1 MQEEIRL
8 RKKAAYISL
17 SVGVGM
23 FIAKSGAY
31 FITGS
36 EAIFSDAAESVVH
49 VIATSIALYSIILS
63 SKPPDESHPYG
74 HGKVEFFSA
83 GIEGFLIVFAAL
95 YIIFESV
102 KAILI
107 PSELKSLDTG
117 VIVVTGA
124 AVINLIL
131 GYYLI
136 RMGKKTNSIT
146 LTADGKHVLTD
157 SFTSIGVLIGIILV
171 MITDYTILDPI
182 FAIGVA
188 LNILFTGFKLM
199 RESVGGLMN
208 ETDIKMLE
216 EISNEL
222 IRIKKVYWIDIHE
235 LRFWISGDKIFLD
248 FHLIMPYYFSIRE
261 SHTEENEIEELL
273 LKKFPRL
280 QLKIHFDY
288 CLPALCKFCKY
299 EQCDKREMKQTETFE
314 WNKTKLIGRP
324 IYLIKN

>member
-1 MQEEIRL
+1 MQEEIKL

-107 PSELKSLDTG
+107 PSVLKSLDLG
-117 VIVVTGA
+117 VIVIA
-124 AVINLIL
+124 AAGIINFIL

-136 RMGKKTNSIT
+136 RMGKKTNSLT
-146 LTADGKHVLTD
+146 LVADGKHVLTD
-157 SFTSIGVLIGIILV
+157 SFTSIGVLVGIILV
-171 MITDYTILDPI
+171 MITNYTMLDPI

-208 ETDIKMLE
+208 EMDIKMLE
-216 EISNEL
+216 EISDEL

-288 CLPALCKFCKY
+288 CLPALCKFCMY
-299 EQCDKREMKQTETFE
+299 EQCDKREMKQTETLV
-314 WNKTKLIGRP
+314 WNKSKLIGRP
-324 IYLIKN
+324 IYLIKS

>member
-23 FIAKSGAY
+23 FIAKTGAY

-49 VIATSIALYSIILS
+49 VIATSIALYSILLS

-107 PSELKSLDTG
+107 PSELKSLDIG
-117 VIVVTGA
+117 VIIVTA
-124 AVINLIL
+124 AGVINFIL

-136 RMGKKTNSIT
+136 RMGKKTNSIA
-146 LTADGKHVLTD
+146 LVADGKHVLTD
-157 SFTSIGVLIGIILV
+157 SFTSIGVLIGITLV
-171 MITDYTILDPI
+171 ITTGYEILDPV

-188 LNILFTGFKLM
+188 LNILFTGYKLM

-208 ETDIKMLE
+208 EMDDKLLE
-216 EISNEL
+216 EISGEL
-222 IRIKKVYWIDIHE
+222 SRIKKVYWIDIHE

-248 FHLIMPYYFSIRE
+248 FHLIMPYYFSIRQ
-261 SHTEENEIEELL
+261 SHSEENEIEELL

-299 EQCDKREMKQTETFE
+299 DQCEKREMEQTESFE
-314 WNKTKLIGRP
+314 WNKSKLVGSP
-324 IYLIKN
+324 IYIIKT

>member
-1 MQEEIRL
+1 MIEEIRL
-8 RKKAAYISL
+8 RKKAAFISL
-17 SVGVGM
+17 SVGIGM

-102 KAILI
+102 KAILF

-117 VIVVTGA
+117 IIVVASA
-124 AVINLIL
+124 AVINMIL

-136 RMGKKTNSIT
+136 HMGKKTNSIT

-157 SFTSIGVLIGIILV
+157 SFTSFGVLIGIILV
-171 MITDYTILDPI
+171 MVTGLEILDPL

-188 LNILFTGFKLM
+188 LNILFTGFRLM
-199 RESVGGLMN
+199 RQSVGGLMN
-208 ETDIKMLE
+208 EIDDNLLK
-216 EISNEL
+216 EISDEL
-222 IRIKKVYWIDIHE
+222 ISIKKVYWIDIHE
-235 LRFWISGDKIFLD
+235 LRFWISGDKIFMD

-288 CLPALCKFCKY
+288 CLPALFISVSMSNVIN
-299 EQCDKREMKQTETFE
+299 ER
-314 WNKTKLIGRP
+314 
-324 IYLIKN
+324 

>member
-1 MQEEIRL
+1 M
-8 RKKAAYISL
+8 
-17 SVGVGM
+17 
-23 FIAKSGAY
+23 
-31 FITGS
+31 
-36 EAIFSDAAESVVH
+36 
-49 VIATSIALYSIILS
+49 
-63 SKPPDESHPYG
+63 
-74 HGKVEFFSA
+74 
-83 GIEGFLIVFAAL
+83 
-95 YIIFESV
+95 
-102 KAILI
+102 
-107 PSELKSLDTG
+107 
-117 VIVVTGA
+117 
-124 AVINLIL
+124 IL

-136 RMGKKTNSIT
+136 RIGNKTNSIT

-171 MITDYTILDPI
+171 MITNYTILDPI
-182 FAIGVA
+182 FAIGVV

-261 SHTEENEIEELL
+261 SPKENEIEELL

-288 CLPALCKFCKY
+288 CLLLFANFAS
-299 EQCDKREMKQTETFE
+299 M
-314 WNKTKLIGRP
+314 NNATKE
-324 IYLIKN
+324 K